1 MILNTKFNKNIVL
14 YCTSTYDTIW
24 LDRSDI
30 MHIFINNHSQK
41 PIYEQISNQI
51 KKYIIDGELTA
62 GEAIPTIRGLAKSL
76 QISVLTVQKA
86 YDILQ
91 QEGFIETTTGKGCF
105 VSAHNSDFYLES
117 KKRKLKSNLFKSL
130 IQQKVVE

>member
-76 QISVLTVQKA
+76 QISVLTVQKHMIFFSRKA
-86 YDILQ
+86 LLRQLLEKGVLYQHIIRI
-91 QEGFIETTTGKGCF
+91 FI
-105 VSAHNSDFYLES
+105 
-117 KKRKLKSNLFKSL
+117 
-130 IQQKVVE
+130 